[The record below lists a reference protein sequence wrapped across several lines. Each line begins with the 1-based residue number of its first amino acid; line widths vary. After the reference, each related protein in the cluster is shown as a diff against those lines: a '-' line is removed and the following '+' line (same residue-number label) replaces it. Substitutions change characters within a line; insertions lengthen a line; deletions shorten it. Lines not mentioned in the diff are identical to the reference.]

1 MDPSKTDTD
10 RKAEMKRVVVI
21 GAGVSGLTA
30 GIYLLQMGYAVTLL
44 EKNPTP
50 GGELTGWEREG
61 FVIDNCVHWA
71 MGARPGSALHEIWEN
86 VDFFG
91 ENPVTPEIMYIST
104 LGEERIVLRRDIDRT
119 EREMI
124 ALSPEDRK
132 EIRRLFRDVRTGEK
146 VTIPADLPP
155 EMMGAMDGIRMIAK
169 TRAALHLFSS
179 YKGERVS
186 DVAARFCHPL
196 IRKMLSDFT
205 PAETPGYNFA
215 MAYGNFVS
223 GDGALPEGG
232 SKAAALRM
240 TRRFKELGGVLVTS
254 AEVEEVRLEGE
265 NVFSVR
271 TRDQKDY
278 TLDYLVPACDLTE
291 TYFHLLPEA
300 KRSVEFLEM
309 IDQRDRYP
317 VYATFQ
323 CAFALESDN
332 DPLEAETMIESPLAT
347 DGPAYLPRM
356 TVKSYGYESGFSPEG
371 FQIVQTLQ
379 GGGTELYDW
388 WKEQRSLSEENYRE
402 KKEDLARKTR
412 ESLERHFPD
421 WKGKLRLLDCWT
433 PLSYEKWTHAWRG
446 FYQAPQITPDS
457 RAPMAPSFQIEGIR
471 NLILA
476 GQWLSPPGGL
486 PGAAI
491 QGKYAALRLHHL
503 DQHE

>member
-1 MDPSKTDTD
+1 MKTSKPAADTNS
-10 RKAEMKRVVVI
+10 EMKQVVVI

-61 FVIDNCVHWA
+61 FTIDNCVHWA

-104 LGEERIVLRRDIDRT
+104 LGEDRIALRRDIDRT

-124 ALSPEDRK
+124 ALSPEDKK
-132 EIRRLFRDVRTGEK
+132 EIRRLFKDVRIGEK

-155 EMMGAMDGIRMIAK
+155 EMMSAMDGIRMIGK
-169 TRAALHLFSS
+169 TRSALHLFSS
-179 YKGERVS
+179 YKGESVS
-186 DVAARFCHPL
+186 DVAGRFRHPL

-240 TRRFKELGGVLVTS
+240 ARRFKELGGVLVTN
-254 AEVEEVRLEGE
+254 AEVEEVRIEGE
-265 NVFSVR
+265 KVISVR
-271 TRDQKDY
+271 TRDQKEY
-278 TLDYLVPACDLTE
+278 PLDYLIPACDLTE
-291 TYFHLLPEA
+291 TYFHLLPDA
-300 KRSVEFLEM
+300 RRSNEFSEM
-309 IDQRDRYP
+309 IEQKDRYP

-323 CAFALESDN
+323 CAFALESGE
-332 DPLEAETMIESPLAT
+332 DPLEAEMMIEAPLAA
-347 DGPAYLPRM
+347 DGHAFSSRM
-356 TVKSYGYESGFSPEG
+356 TVKSYGYEPEFSPEG
-371 FQIVQTLQ
+371 FQIIQTLQ

-388 WKEQRSLSEENYRE
+388 WKEQRSLSESNYRT
-402 KKEDLARKTR
+402 KKEKLAEQTRKN
-412 ESLERHFPD
+412 LERHFPD
-421 WKGKLRLLDCWT
+421 WEGKLRPLDCWT
-433 PLSYEKWTHAWRG
+433 PLTYEKWTHAFRG
-446 FYQAPQITPDS
+446 FYQSPQITPDS
-457 RAPMAPSFQIEGIR
+457 KTPMSVPFQIEGIS

-491 QGKYAALRLHHL
+491 QGKYAALRIRHL
-503 DQHE
+503 DQNK